1 MLVEQIE
8 NENKIKGV
16 WNMNFHSTFFKA
28 LDFKSFKKIVNYFKL
43 FKNLRLLVNG
53 CINVE

>member
-1 MLVEQIE
+1 MFVEQIE

-28 LDFKSFKKIVNYFKL
+28 LDFKSFKKISTILNYLKIL
-43 FKNLRLLVNG
+43 G
-53 CINVE
+53 YW